1 MSDAD
6 AGRVL
11 VLDAAGVVER
21 SLGVEETGVER
32 PFGVA
37 ALSDGRI
44 AISDRGMDRMVT
56 VSSDGEVVSTAGE
69 RGSWDGALWLPAGL
83 EVLPDGGVVVL
94 DQGNHRAQV
103 FDAASGDWKISF
115 SLGQGHDRPML
126 LRSDF
131 EPDEEVVPAKSVE
144 AGDEA
149 DVMRSSPSED
159 QP

>member
-1 MSDAD
+1 
-6 AGRVL
+6 
-11 VLDAAGVVER
+11 
-21 SLGVEETGVER
+21 
-32 PFGVA
+32 
-37 ALSDGRI
+37 
-44 AISDRGMDRMVT
+44 MVT
-56 VSSDGEVVSTAGE
+56 VSSDGDVVSTAGE

-103 FDAASGDWKISF
+103 FDSASGDWKISF

-131 EPDEEVVPAKSVE
+131 EPVEQATPEANAE

-149 DVMRSSPSED
+149 DVIRSSPLEN